1 VNLLKPIR
9 RLVATVVSFLTGVP
23 ELTPR
28 QKARLAEIEKEQ
40 AGPSPA
46 DLTNHQGR
54 PVREL

>member
-1 VNLLKPIR
+1 
-9 RLVATVVSFLTGVP
+9 VAAVVSFLTGVP